1 MTSENLVNEI
11 DNAIPA
17 IHYIGTVDS
26 ISTAATSAN
35 VGDMVTE
42 ASTGNLYVSTASGTY
57 TALGGGLTYN
67 GSDDSY
73 GFGTISDYCSYSVR
87 IADVL
92 NNNYF
97 SEEFKK
103 DMKDNYNFRVL
114 DESLEKKDTIGW
126 YLLDCKVK
134 SDKNASRYTVDIRTI
149 PEVWIVDL
157 GIRIEIGVE
166 EISIY
171 AEGVYKSFDCI
182 VDEILDDVWK
192 MVDRI
197 QQGLEKDKLISSVTV
212 KDTGNNIYTTDDN
225 SITIDPYLP
234 YSISPYTVTTTPYIG
249 DTTTTWTNTI
259 TCDTSSALTAQTA
272 ANEIANYSVGA
283 ATYTA
288 ASVN

>member
-17 IHYIGTVDS
+17 IHYMGTVDN
-26 ISTAATSAN
+26 ISTAPTSAN
-35 VGDMVTE
+35 VGNLVAE
-42 ASTGNLYVSTASGTY
+42 ASTGNFYVSTASGTY
-57 TALGGGLTYN
+57 TALGGGYA
-67 GSDDSY
+67 DSSY
-73 GFGTISDYCSYSVR
+73 GTISDYCSYSVR

-166 EISIY
+166 DISIY
-171 AEGVYKSFDCI
+171 AEGVYKSFECI
-182 VDEILDDVWK
+182 VDEILDNIWK

-234 YSISPYTVTTTPYIG
+234 YSVSPYTVTTTPYIG
-249 DTTTTWTNTI
+249 DTITTWTNTI
-259 TCDTSSALTAQTA
+259 TCDTGSALTAQTA
-272 ANEIANYSVGA
+272 TNAIADSSVSA
-283 ATYTA
+283 ATYTTT
-288 ASVN
+288 SVY